1 MLPLRQ
7 PRCCDLTSTPKYG
20 SWGGAAH
27 AELYRFAL
35 RAPSCHYIH
44 HNKALWA
51 PPANSMH
58 LQSLELFG
66 FKSFADKTI
75 FNFHEGVTAIV
86 GPNGC
91 GKSNVCDAVRWVL
104 GEQSAKSLRGGE
116 MADVIFNGAE
126 SRKPLGFAEVSLNF
140 TECSEELGVD
150 WHEVRVTRRIYRD
163 GNSEYFLN
171 KTGCRLKDIHS
182 LFADTGVGRAAYS
195 IMEQGKIDLILSS
208 RPEDRRSVFEEAAG
222 ITKYKTQ
229 KKEALRKL
237 EATEANLLRI
247 GDIIKEVKR
256 QIGSLQ
262 RQAGKARR
270 YQALHADLQV
280 LDTHFSHRKLQS
292 LEQELK
298 ECTAEIARVSDTEQA
313 TRNEINEGE
322 AKVAA
327 ARRELDAADEKIT
340 HARAKVQ
347 QLENEIASHRHRIE
361 FNEKHGAEL
370 RQWIERSQRE
380 IESAETKLR
389 EQNAEIE
396 SANVLVEETTRLLE
410 RKNQELEHLTED
422 ASKRREV
429 FRACDQKLRDVQ
441 MSLSRDEL
449 RLSAIAEDLRELRER
464 RDATNRD
471 ADTRRARIA
480 SAGAGHKQLHV
491 KMTEARAATEAER
504 QTVEQLFAS
513 VRSQEETLRQNQRA
527 LAEVEKKLSAIDRT
541 IAEKE
546 SRHEV
551 LCQLNEEGEGLAQG
565 SQALLKSKEFEF
577 AGALAA
583 QLDVSHEFVPA
594 IEAALGRNLH
604 ALILRDRARAAE
616 IISHLNQQQLGQA
629 ALVLERI
636 AHRDRPASN
645 DLPQSAIGWAADK
658 VRTPA
663 PLEALV
669 KGLLHNVALF
679 ENLEEALNAVVKN
692 PELAAATLRGEYISH
707 EGILFG
713 GNGRVRTDSL
723 LERKARIDAIA
734 IELGQLKR
742 EQAMVEQQ
750 RVALESQIATAT
762 RALETAV
769 ALHQEAQLAQTA
781 SASKISQLEREQHSA
796 ERELESLEFERST
809 LERQI
814 AAADAQIQ
822 QLEVQGAELEEKIAR
837 DRKEAALLQ
846 TQRDEALREEEE
858 ANVRLAELRIAAATH
873 EQKHQNLLAQRAP
886 MLARQTELSDV
897 MATRRA
903 DIENYEAR
911 LVTQAAEDDSAR
923 NAIEQQRQECTR
935 REAEIWKLVAERTSQ
950 LETINSDESGLRAVR
965 DRLSEL
971 QEKRGTHSVRQ
982 TQLQLQI
989 EHLAEHMME
998 RYRIDL
1004 RQFEPDT
1011 QAHKKVLHAQLKRAK
1026 EKMEG
1031 GAPATPPGIEAI
1043 AGSPELAP
1051 PEIEKLMAELAR
1063 QLENMGPVNL
1073 EAVQEYDELEE
1084 RYRFLETQNTDLTNS
1099 RRELLDV
1106 IARIN
1111 STTQELFAETFA
1123 QVRVNFREM
1132 FAELFGGGRADLQLM
1147 DENDALN
1154 CGIEII
1160 AKPPGKQLQSIS
1172 LLSGGERTMTA
1183 VALLFAIYMVRP
1195 SPFCVLDEMDAPL
1208 DESNIN
1214 RFIKVLERFVSQSQF
1229 IIITHNKRTIAKADI
1244 LYGVTM
1250 EERGVSK
1257 LVGMKMTPP
1266 RKAEANGAS
1275 VLTEDATQQDFSM
1288 AEESPRVSSLAA
1300 R

>member
-1 MLPLRQ
+1 
-7 PRCCDLTSTPKYG
+7 
-20 SWGGAAH
+20 
-27 AELYRFAL
+27 
-35 RAPSCHYIH
+35 
-44 HNKALWA
+44 
-51 PPANSMH
+51 MH

-116 MADVIFNGAE
+116 MADVIFNGAD

-140 TECSEELGVD
+140 TECTEELGVD
-150 WHEVRVTRRIYRD
+150 WHEVRVTRRMYRD

-270 YQALHADLQV
+270 YQVLHADLQM

-292 LEQELK
+292 LEQGLN
-298 ECTAEIARVSDTEQA
+298 ECTAEIARVSDTEQT
-313 TRNEINEGE
+313 TRDEINEGE
-322 AKVAA
+322 AKLAA
-327 ARRELDAADEKIT
+327 ARRELDVADEKIT
-340 HARAKVQ
+340 DARAKVQ
-347 QLENEIASHRHRIE
+347 QLENEIAAHRHQIE
-361 FNEKHGAEL
+361 FNEKHALEL

-380 IESAETKLR
+380 IESAEMKLR
-389 EQNAEIE
+389 EQYAEIE
-396 SANVLVEETTRLLE
+396 SANALVKETASLLE
-410 RKNQELEHLTED
+410 QKNEELEQLTES
-422 ASKRREV
+422 AGKRREV

-441 MSLSRDEL
+441 MNLSKDEL
-449 RLSAIAEDLRELRER
+449 RLAAIAEDLRELRER
-464 RDATNRD
+464 RDVTNRD
-471 ADTRRARIA
+471 AETRRARIA
-480 SAGAGHKQLHV
+480 AAGTGHKTLHAKV
-491 KMTEARAATEAER
+491 TEARAATEAER
-504 QTVEQLFAS
+504 QTVEQLFAR
-513 VRSQEETLRQNQRA
+513 VRSQEETLRQSRSA
-527 LAEVEKKLSAIDRT
+527 LAEVEKKLAAIDRT

-546 SRHEV
+546 SRHDV
-551 LCQLNEEGEGLAQG
+551 LRQLNEEGEGLVQG

-583 QLDVSHEFVPA
+583 QLDVSHQFVPA

-604 ALILRDRARAAE
+604 ALVLRDNARAAE
-616 IISHLNQQQLGQA
+616 IVSYLNQQQFGQA

-636 AHRDRPASN
+636 DHRDPPTSK
-645 DLPQSAIGWAADK
+645 DLPQNAIGWAADK
-658 VRTPA
+658 VRTPG

-669 KGLLHNVALF
+669 KGMLHDVALF
-679 ENLEEALNAVVKN
+679 ENLGEALNAIAKN
-692 PELAAATLRGEYISH
+692 SGIAGATLPGEYISH

-713 GNGRVRTDSL
+713 GSGKVRPDSL

-734 IELGQLKR
+734 IELTELKR
-742 EQAMVEQQ
+742 EQTTVEQQ
-750 RVALESQIATAT
+750 RVALESQIATGT
-762 RALETAV
+762 TALEKAV
-769 ALHQEAQLAQTA
+769 ALHQEAQAAQTA
-781 SASKISQLEREQHSA
+781 SISKISELEREQHSA

-822 QLEVQGAELEEKIAR
+822 QLEEQGAQLEEKTAR
-837 DRKEAALLQ
+837 DRKEASLLQ
-846 TQRDEALREEEE
+846 TQRDEASGEEEE
-858 ANVRLAELRIAAATH
+858 ANARLAELRIATATH

-886 MLARQTELSDV
+886 MLARQTELSEL
-897 MATRRA
+897 MATRQA

-911 LVTQAAEDDSAR
+911 LVTQAAEDDAAR
-923 NAIEQQRQECTR
+923 NAIEQQKQDCTR
-935 REAEIWKLVAERTSQ
+935 REAEIWKLVAERASQ
-950 LETINSDESGLRAVR
+950 LETINSDETRLRVVR

-982 TQLQLQI
+982 TQLRLQI
-989 EHLAEHMME
+989 EHLTEHVRE
-998 RYRIDL
+998 RYRVDL
-1004 RQFEPDT
+1004 RQFEPDAP
-1011 QAHKKVLHAQLKRAK
+1011 AHEKSLQAQLKRAK

-1031 GAPATPPGIEAI
+1031 GAPASPSTTPT
-1043 AGSPELAP
+1043 AGSQELAP
-1051 PEIEKLMAELAR
+1051 PQIEALVADLAR

-1111 STTQELFAETFA
+1111 STTQELFAGTFA

-1275 VLTEDATQQDFSM
+1275 APVEETTQRHFAM
-1288 AEESPRVSSLAA
+1288 AEEPPRVSSLAA

>member
-1 MLPLRQ
+1 
-7 PRCCDLTSTPKYG
+7 
-20 SWGGAAH
+20 
-27 AELYRFAL
+27 
-35 RAPSCHYIH
+35 
-44 HNKALWA
+44 
-51 PPANSMH
+51 MH

-140 TECSEELGVD
+140 TECTEELGVD

-270 YQALHADLQV
+270 YQALHADLQM
-280 LDTHFSHRKLQS
+280 LDTHFSHRKLQR
-292 LEQELK
+292 LEQGLN

-313 TRNEINEGE
+313 TRHEINDGE
-322 AKVAA
+322 AKLAA

-340 HARAKVQ
+340 DARAKVQ
-347 QLENEIASHRHRIE
+347 QLENEIASHCHRIE

-380 IESAETKLR
+380 IESAETKLH

-396 SANVLVEETTRLLE
+396 SANALLEETARLLE
-410 RKNQELEHLTED
+410 QKNQQLDQLTQD
-422 ASKRREV
+422 TGKRREV
-429 FRACDQKLRDVQ
+429 FHASDQKLRDVQ
-441 MSLSRDEL
+441 MSLSKDEL
-449 RLSAIAEDLRELRER
+449 RLAAIAEDLRELRER
-464 RDATNRD
+464 RDVTNRD
-471 ADTRRARIA
+471 AETRRARIA
-480 SAGAGHKQLHV
+480 AAGAGHQTLQAKV
-491 KMTEARAATEAER
+491 TEARAATDSER
-504 QTVEQLFAS
+504 QTVDQLFAR
-513 VRSQEETLRQNQRA
+513 VRSQDETLSQNRSA
-527 LAEVEKKLSAIDRT
+527 LAEAEKKLAAIDRT

-546 SRHEV
+546 SRHDV
-551 LCQLNEEGEGLAQG
+551 LRQLNEEGEGLAQG

-604 ALILRDRARAAE
+604 ALVLRDNARAAE
-616 IISHLNQQQLGQA
+616 IVSYLNQQQFGQA

-636 AHRDRPASN
+636 DHRDRPASK
-645 DLPQSAIGWAADK
+645 DLPQNAIAWAADK

-663 PLEALV
+663 PLEPLV
-669 KGLLHNVALF
+669 KGLLHDVALF
-679 ENLEEALNAVVKN
+679 ENLEEALNAIAKN
-692 PELAAATLRGEYISH
+692 SGIAGATLPGEYISH

-713 GNGRVRTDSL
+713 GSGKVRTDSL

-734 IELGQLKR
+734 RELIDVKS
-742 EQAMVEQQ
+742 EQAIVEQR
-750 RVALESQIATAT
+750 RVALESQIAAGT
-762 RALETAV
+762 RALEKAV
-769 ALHQEAQLAQTA
+769 ALHQEAQAAQTA
-781 SASKISQLEREQHSA
+781 SISKISELEREQHSA

-822 QLEVQGAELEEKIAR
+822 ELEEQSAQLEEKTAR
-837 DRKEAALLQ
+837 DRKEASLLQ
-846 TQRDEALREEEE
+846 TQRDEASREEEE
-858 ANVRLAELRIAAATH
+858 ANVRLAELRIATATH

-886 MLARQTELSDV
+886 MLARQTELSEL

-911 LVTQAAEDDSAR
+911 LVTQAAEDDAAR
-923 NAIEQQRQECTR
+923 NAIEQQKQDCTR
-935 REAEIWKLVAERTSQ
+935 RESEIWKLVAERASQ
-950 LETINSDESGLRAVR
+950 LETINSDETKLRVVR

-989 EHLAEHMME
+989 EHLSEHVME
-998 RYRIDL
+998 RYRVDL
-1004 RQFEPDT
+1004 RQFEPD
-1011 QAHKKVLHAQLKRAK
+1011 APGHEKVLQAQLKRAN
-1026 EKMEG
+1026 EKTEPVT
-1031 GAPATPPGIEAI
+1031 AAATTEEDQQKLI
-1043 AGSPELAP
+1043 AD
-1051 PEIEKLMAELAR
+1051 LAR

-1099 RRELLDV
+1099 RRQLLDV

-1111 STTQELFAETFA
+1111 STTPELFAETFA

-1275 VLTEDATQQDFSM
+1275 APVEEATQRHLAM
-1288 AEESPRVSSLAA
+1288 AEEPPRVSSLAA

>member
-1 MLPLRQ
+1 
-7 PRCCDLTSTPKYG
+7 
-20 SWGGAAH
+20 
-27 AELYRFAL
+27 
-35 RAPSCHYIH
+35 
-44 HNKALWA
+44 
-51 PPANSMH
+51 MH

-229 KKEALRKL
+229 RKEALRKL

-270 YQALHADLQV
+270 YQALNADLQM
-280 LDTHFSHRKLQS
+280 LDTHFSHRKWQS
-292 LEQELK
+292 LEQDLN
-298 ECTAEIARVSDTEQA
+298 ECTAEIALVSDTEQA

-322 AKVAA
+322 AKLAA
-327 ARRELDAADEKIT
+327 ARRELDVADEKI
-340 HARAKVQ
+340 AAERAKLQ
-347 QLENEIASHRHRIE
+347 QLESEIASHRHRIE

-396 SANVLVEETTRLLE
+396 SANVRVEETTRLLE
-410 RKNQELEHLTED
+410 QKNQELEHLTED

-441 MSLSRDEL
+441 MSLSRAEL

-471 ADTRRARIA
+471 AETRRARIA
-480 SAGAGHKQLHV
+480 SAGASHKQLHA
-491 KMTEARAATEAER
+491 KMTEAHATTEAER
-504 QTVEQLFAS
+504 QTVEQLFAR
-513 VRSQEETLRQNQRA
+513 VRSQEETLQQNRSA
-527 LAEVEKKLSAIDRT
+527 LAEIEKKLAAIDRT

-604 ALILRDRARAAE
+604 ALILRDHARAAE
-616 IISHLNQQQLGQA
+616 IISYLNQQQLGQA
-629 ALVLERI
+629 ALVLEQI
-636 AHRDRPASN
+636 AHRDRAASN

-663 PLEALV
+663 PLEALA
-669 KGLLHNVALF
+669 KDLLHNVALF
-679 ENLEEALNAVVKN
+679 KNLEEALNAVAKN
-692 PELAAATLRGEYISH
+692 PGVAAATLRGEYISH

-713 GNGRVRTDSL
+713 GNGKVRADSL

-750 RVALESQIATAT
+750 RVVLQSQIATAM
-762 RALETAV
+762 RALEKAV

-781 SASKISQLEREQHSA
+781 SASKISELEREQHSA
-796 ERELESLEFERST
+796 ERELESLEFEHST

-822 QLEVQGAELEEKIAR
+822 QLQEQNAQLEEKIAR
-837 DRKEAALLQ
+837 NRKEASLLQ
-846 TQRDEALREEEE
+846 TQRDEALRDEEE
-858 ANVRLAELRIAAATH
+858 ANEQLAELRIAAATH
-873 EQKHQNLLAQRAP
+873 GQKHQNLLAQRAP
-886 MLARQTELSDV
+886 MLARQTELSEL

-911 LVTQAAEDDSAR
+911 LVAQAAEDDAAR

-950 LETINSDESGLRAVR
+950 LEAINSDENALRAVR

-982 TQLQLQI
+982 TQMQLQI
-989 EHLAEHMME
+989 EHLAEHVME
-998 RYRIDL
+998 RYRVDL
-1004 RQFEPDT
+1004 RQFEPDPP
-1011 QAHKKVLHAQLKRAK
+1011 AHEKVLQAQLKRAERIESVATVADRGDASRVEK
-1026 EKMEG
+1026 EPR
-1031 GAPATPPGIEAI
+1031 PATAATEEDRQKVI
-1043 AGSPELAP
+1043 AD
-1051 PEIEKLMAELAR
+1051 LAR

-1147 DENDALN
+1147 DESDALN

-1266 RKAEANGAS
+1266 RKAETNGAS
-1275 VLTEDATQQDFSM
+1275 APTEDATQQHFSM
-1288 AEESPRVSSLAA
+1288 AEEESRASSVAA